1 MKRCVKNRKN
11 VGACSEFSGGY
22 MPCPSGGG
30 VTRKE
35 RKPIK
40 YYILVGLTLRCRPV
54 DTVFDRGGLIVRKY
68 FLGYFQCM
76 LCLFCTKYNSASSE
90 RFFRGGVT

>member
-1 MKRCVKNRKN
+1 MKRCVNNRKN

-54 DTVFDRGGLIVRKY
+54 DTVFDRGAY
-68 FLGYFQCM
+68 STEM
-76 LCLFCTKYNSASSE
+76 
-90 RFFRGGVT
+90 FFRIFSVHVMLVLYEVQLCEQRAIF